1 MRVDR
6 SQFHIEA
13 TLNDTRN
20 GVVDCLAL
28 EMGAM
33 VCTEK
38 SVTTNLHYV
47 TSQKS
52 KDLNYVRRAGLIS
65 CAMSAY

>member
-1 MRVDR
+1 MKVDR

-13 TLNDTRN
+13 TLDDTRN

-28 EMGAM
+28 EMAAM
-33 VCTEK
+33 GCAEK

-52 KDLNYVRRAGLIS
+52 KDLSYVA
-65 CAMSAY
+65 AQA